1 MGGWGSHARARGPA
15 PAPAPVVVAAPP
27 PAPRGPGRKIRDIL
41 HEIADKVEQKSKNVR
56 VVFRNFDKDKS
67 GNVDYGEFRRGL
79 AHLGIALSD
88 ADFETLLGVVDND
101 GSGTIDYNEFVEGAL
116 PASQQQPACNG
127 DSRLKEAPLLSRI
140 EGRTGCSHSAC
151 V

>member
-1 MGGWGSHARARGPA
+1 MH
-15 PAPAPVVVAAPP
+15 
-27 PAPRGPGRKIRDIL
+27 PGQ
-41 HEIADKVEQKSKNVR
+41 IADKVEQKSKNVR
-56 VVFRNFDKDKS
+56 VVFRNFDEDKS

-127 DSRLKEAPLLSRI
+127 DSAAAERGPPIVENS
-140 EGRTGCSHSAC
+140 RTGCSHSAC
-151 V
+151 VACEQT

>member
-1 MGGWGSHARARGPA
+1 MH
-15 PAPAPVVVAAPP
+15 
-27 PAPRGPGRKIRDIL
+27 PGQ
-41 HEIADKVEQKSKNVR
+41 IADKVEQKSKNVR
-56 VVFRNFDKDKS
+56 VVFRNFDEDKS

-127 DSRLKEAPLLSRI
+127 DSRLKEAPIVENS
-140 EGRTGCSHSAC
+140 RTGRSHSAC
-151 V
+151 VACEQT

>member
-1 MGGWGSHARARGPA
+1 MTTTSASRSLEPATSARRNAVSTA
-15 PAPAPVVVAAPP
+15 YS
-27 PAPRGPGRKIRDIL
+27 
-41 HEIADKVEQKSKNVR
+41 SKALAT
-56 VVFRNFDKDKS
+56 NFDEDKS

-88 ADFETLLGVVDND
+88 GDFETLLGVVDND